1 MRITLKIKGRR
12 LFERLTKEMAAQQ
25 SIFPR
30 KIFDQRIDW
39 QLVAL
44 GENLQVQDIAN
55 REVGRSIVLI
65 DTPDISIINH
75 LKKLEQREF

>member
-12 LFERLTKEMAAQQ
+12 LFEHLTKEMAAKN

-30 KIFDQRIDW
+30 KMFDQRIDW

-44 GENLQVQDIAN
+44 GDNLQVYDIAN
-55 REVGRSIVLI
+55 SEIGRSIVLI

-75 LKKLEQREF
+75 LKKLELSD